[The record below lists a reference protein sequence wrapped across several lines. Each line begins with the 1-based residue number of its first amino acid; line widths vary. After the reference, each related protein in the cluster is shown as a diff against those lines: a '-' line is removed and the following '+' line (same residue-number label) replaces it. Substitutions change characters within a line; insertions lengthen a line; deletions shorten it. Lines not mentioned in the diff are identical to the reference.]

1 MEPGEAADTS
11 RGAVARYTKKE
22 QLKEVA
28 VFMILA
34 LIEYSNSE
42 NLKAAVH
49 ENPSLKASQSVLADV
64 VRLTSQDLHPILLIA
79 TAIWIALTITAI
91 ARQRIMPRWMLDAM
105 GVWAVGRMTL
115 DFILINGLIFHPGLV
130 QPSVLLSQILIYLPF
145 FAITW
150 GWLFYRLD
158 RVQSGKAASI
168 ITMSHVGPTR
178 TPQTYDYYHATFNA
192 IINKGGAKITG
203 MNRTGLI
210 ATLSFDTMLL
220 CLYALMITRLF
231 QLIKPPI

>member
-1 MEPGEAADTS
+1 MQSGEGGDSSS
-11 RGAVARYTKKE
+11 RAVANYTKKE

-28 VFMILA
+28 VFMALV

-42 NLKAAVH
+42 NLKAAVYD
-49 ENPSLKASQSVLADV
+49 NPSLKASQSFIAEA
-64 VRLTSQDLHPILLIA
+64 VRLTSLDLHPILLVA

-91 ARQRIMPRWMLDAM
+91 ARHRIIPRWMLDAM
-105 GVWAVGRMTL
+105 GIWAAGRMSL
-115 DFILINGLIFHPGLV
+115 DFILINGLIFHPGLI
-130 QPSVLLSQILIYLPF
+130 QPSILLSQILIYLPF

-150 GWLFYRLD
+150 GWIFYRLD
-158 RVQSGKAASI
+158 RVHTGKSASI
-168 ITMSHVGPTR
+168 ITMSHVVATR
-178 TPQTYDYYHATFNA
+178 TAQTYDYYHATFNA

-203 MNRTGLI
+203 TNRTGLI
-210 ATLSFDTMLL
+210 ATLIFDTMLL

>member
-1 MEPGEAADTS
+1 MESGEGGDTS
-11 RGAVARYTKKE
+11 RGAVSRDTKKE

-28 VFMILA
+28 VFMSLV
-34 LIEYSNSE
+34 LIETFNAE

-49 ENPSLKASQSVLADV
+49 ENPSLKASQSLIAGAVW
-64 VRLTSQDLHPILLIA
+64 LTSQDLHPILLIA
-79 TAIWIALTITAI
+79 TAVWATLAITAI
-91 ARQRIMPRWMLDAM
+91 ARHRIIPRWMLDAM
-105 GVWAVGRMTL
+105 GIWAVGRMTL

-150 GWLFYRLD
+150 GWIFYRLD
-158 RVQSGKAASI
+158 WGQSGKAASI
-168 ITMSHVGPTR
+168 ITMSHVTPTR
-178 TPQTYDYYHATFNA
+178 TVQTYDYYHATLNA

-203 MNRTGLI
+203 MNRKGLN
-210 ATLSFDTMLL
+210 ATLLFDTMLL
-220 CLYALMITRLF
+220 CLYALTISRLF

>member
-1 MEPGEAADTS
+1 M
-11 RGAVARYTKKE
+11 ARYTKKE

-28 VFMILA
+28 VFMILV

-49 ENPSLKASQSVLADV
+49 ENPSFKASQSVLADV
-64 VRLTSQDLHPILLIA
+64 VRLTSQDLHLILLIA

-91 ARQRIMPRWMLDAM
+91 ARQRIMPRWILDAM
-105 GVWAVGRMTL
+105 GLWAVGRMTL
-115 DFILINGLIFHPGLV
+115 DFILINGFIFHPRLV
-130 QPSVLLSQILIYLPF
+130 QPSVLLSQILIYLPL

-150 GWLFYRLD
+150 GWIFYRLD

-178 TPQTYDYYHATFNA
+178 TLQTYDYYHATFNA

-210 ATLSFDTMLL
+210 ATLTFDTMLL
-220 CLYALMITRLF
+220 CLYALTITRLF